1 MPRFLLNQ
9 WFLILLAAVLALGFL
24 KPEPFV
30 GFASAT
36 WVRNSIVAT
45 VLFLMALPLESRT
58 MVRTL
63 RRPQA
68 ALLAS
73 TVNMGLVPLMSWG
86 MSSLAT
92 GDLATGLIVAAA
104 APCTLASAAVWTR
117 RAGGNDAVAMLVTIL
132 TNATCFLT
140 TPFWILMATG
150 KSTSISLNEMIGK
163 LGVLVVL
170 PMVMAQLMRLSA
182 PVAEFATRRK
192 RLLGTWAQL
201 GILSMVLI
209 GAVNTNRNL
218 AATPWQEAAG
228 WLSFVWL
235 AVLVVAIHLAAMW
248 SGWLLALLM
257 GLDRADRIAV
267 AISGSQKT
275 LMVGLFV
282 AINYFGGL
290 TLLPMV
296 FYHVGQLVVDTIIAD
311 VWSRS
316 GRKAELSGSERP

>member
-1 MPRFLLNQ
+1 MP
-9 WFLILLAAVLALGFL
+9 G
-24 KPEPFV
+24 PFV
-30 GFASAT
+30 GFASAA
-36 WVRNSIVAT
+36 WVRNCIVAT

-73 TVNMGLVPLMSWG
+73 AVNMGLVPLIAWG
-86 MSSLAT
+86 MSSLAS
-92 GDLATGLIVAAA
+92 GDLATGLIVTAA

-117 RAGGNDAVAMLVTIL
+117 RAGGNDAVAILVTIL

-140 TPFWILMATG
+140 TPFWILTVTG

-170 PMVMAQLMRLSA
+170 PMVIAQLMRFSA

-192 RLLGTWAQL
+192 RLLSTWAQL

-209 GAVNTNRNL
+209 GAVNTHQNL
-218 AATPWQEAAG
+218 SATPWEELTG
-228 WLSFVWL
+228 WLSFVGL
-235 AVLVVAIHLAAMW
+235 AVLVVTVHLAAMW
-248 SGWLLALLM
+248 SGWLLALAIR
-257 GLDRADRIAV
+257 LDRADRIAV

-311 VWSRS
+311 IWSRPV
-316 GRKAELSGSERP
+316 REHSERP

>member
-24 KPEPFV
+24 RPEPFV
-30 GFASAT
+30 GFANAN

-45 VLFLMALPLESRT
+45 VLFLMALPLESRA
-58 MVRTL
+58 MIRTL

-73 TVNMGLVPLMSWG
+73 AVNMGLLPLMAWA
-86 MSSLAT
+86 MSSLT
-92 GDLATGLIVAAA
+92 SGDLAIGLIITAA

-117 RAGGNDAVAMLVTIL
+117 RAGGNDAVAILVTIL

-140 TPFWILMATG
+140 TPFWILLATG
-150 KSTSISLNEMIGK
+150 KSTSIGLNEMISR
-163 LGVLVVL
+163 LGLLVVL
-170 PMVMAQLMRLSA
+170 PMVVAQLMRLSA

-192 RLLGTWAQL
+192 RLLGIWAQL

-209 GAVNTNRNL
+209 GAVNTSQNL
-218 AATPWQEAAG
+218 AAAPWQEATG
-228 WLSFVWL
+228 WLDFVWL
-235 AVLVVAIHLAAMW
+235 AVLVVGLHLSAMG
-248 SGWLLALLM
+248 SGWLLATLIRLE
-257 GLDRADRIAV
+257 RADRIAV
-267 AISGSQKT
+267 ALSGSQKT

-311 VWSRS
+311 IWSRS
-316 GRKAELSGSERP
+316 SGEREAE